1 MSTQAAVATI
11 KKPGLFHFVAS
22 TFLPSSWKVVE
33 PKVKR
38 NKKQILL
45 YILSKLALYYVLFCP
60 LVLMPFYN
68 TAIFHPC
75 VSGSFNDTDVDGS
88 IGKNMFFKSADGT
101 RLHGWYF
108 PQANSRKTVLLSHGN
123 AGNLTQRKGVI
134 KMLLA
139 TGASVFIYDYRGFGL
154 SRGSVSVNGSCE
166 DGIAAFDYL
175 VKELKIPANSIVL
188 YGESLGTGIS
198 GQIASKRKCAGVVLQ
213 SAFRSIP
220 LFAREKFP
228 LFSVY
233 PDWSYPFNNLDTL
246 SYVKGEHPNLLILH
260 GKNDALIPSKNASSL
275 FEAASGN
282 NKTLALLDDCGH
294 NDVPE
299 HISEEAY
306 RALKT
311 ICN

>member
-1 MSTQAAVATI
+1 MSTQAAIATNQ
-11 KKPGLFHFVAS
+11 KAGFMHFLTS
-22 TFLPSSWKVVE
+22 TFLPSSWKVAE
-33 PKVKR
+33 PKVKQS
-38 NKKQILL
+38 KKQISLQ
-45 YILSKLALYYVLFCP
+45 ILSKLALYYIFFCP
-60 LVLMPFYN
+60 LVSMPFYN

-75 VSGSFNDTDVDGS
+75 VLGSFNDTDVDGI
-88 IGKNMFFKSADGT
+88 IGKNTFFKSADGT

-108 PQANSRKTVLLSHGN
+108 PQANSKKTVLLSHGN

-154 SRGSVSVNGSCE
+154 SRGAVDVNGSCE

-175 VKELKIPANSIVL
+175 VKELRIPASSIVL

-198 GQIASKRKCAGVVLQ
+198 GQISSKRKCAGVILQ
-213 SAFRSIP
+213 SAFLSIP
-220 LFAREKFP
+220 LFAKEKFP

-233 PDWSYPFNNLDTL
+233 PNSFYPFNNLDTL
-246 SYVKGEHPNLLILH
+246 SYVKGEHPKLLILH
-260 GKNDALIPSKNASSL
+260 GKNDALIPPHNAKDL

-299 HISEEAY
+299 HLTVEAY
-306 RALKT
+306 TALKK